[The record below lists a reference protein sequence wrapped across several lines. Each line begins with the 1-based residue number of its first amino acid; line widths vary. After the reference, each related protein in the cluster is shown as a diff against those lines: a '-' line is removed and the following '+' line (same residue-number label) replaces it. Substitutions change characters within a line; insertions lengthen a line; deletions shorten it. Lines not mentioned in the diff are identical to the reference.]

1 MTEAWSNLRIPRARL
16 SPSGPVPVAGP
27 RTGPPTG
34 EQFAALAVLAAIAAQ
49 QDAAAAVQQD
59 AARRAASVST
69 RAPHRAQ
76 HGAVQQSGGQQSG
89 GQQGGGQQGGGDQ
102 LAALL
107 AEIEAA
113 QQKGS

>member
-1 MTEAWSNLRIPRARL
+1 MTEAWSKLRIPRARL

-34 EQFAALAVLAAIAAQ
+34 EQFAALEVLAAIAAQ
-49 QDAAAAVQQD
+49 QDAAVAQQD

-69 RAPHRAQ
+69 RPQHRPQ
-76 HGAVQQSGGQQSG
+76 HAA
-89 GQQGGGQQGGGDQ
+89 GQQGGGDQ

-113 QQKGS
+113 QWKD